1 MRPSDDVDRGWAWV
15 VAACSFAL
23 HVMTYGLAWSTGV
36 YQVIFLEAFVQPK
49 SVTAWA
55 GSLPTAVMYAIGP
68 IASMLSIKYGFRP
81 VIIGGGLLTS
91 AGLCLSYFATSLYYL
106 FFTFGLLTGAGLGIV
121 YIPSISAISYYFDEK
136 VTLASG
142 IAASGVGVGN
152 IVYPAL
158 IRWLVNKYDWKQS
171 FLILGALSLHIC
183 VFGALIKPVKRLEIT
198 EKQPILDITPF
209 KKKGYVLLCV
219 NVFLYC
225 CGISALYVHLVAH
238 AETIGFDADHSA
250 ALISGLG
257 LANLIGRFAYGAIAQ
272 HPRCNAFV
280 LYGGSFILSGIF
292 ICLIPATTNYWV
304 ILIFALCFGLLSGCF
319 GTLLVPILISLLG
332 LHRFANGYGCLLIFM
347 AAGQLIGAFL
357 AGAMYDFTGTY
368 TFAFV
373 VGGALAIVSGFVM
386 IQPYCY
392 VKHQNKHDVIG
403 EIEVEEKNALAD
415 SVDFNPL
422 SFRSHRD
429 IINMT
434 VSLESL
440 SAVKRILDIQRS
452 RLSLNVPKNN
462 VDMNGVAKLR
472 NRGKPVNKAVQA
484 LKVFGSTD
492 TV

>member
-81 VIIGGGLLTS
+81 VII
-91 AGLCLSYFATSLYYL
+91 
-106 FFTFGLLTGAGLGIV
+106 GAGLGIV

-357 AGAMYDFTGTY
+357 A
-368 TFAFV
+368 
-373 VGGALAIVSGFVM
+373 
-386 IQPYCY
+386 
-392 VKHQNKHDVIG
+392 
-403 EIEVEEKNALAD
+403 
-415 SVDFNPL
+415 
-422 SFRSHRD
+422 
-429 IINMT
+429 

-472 NRGKPVNKAVQA
+472 NRGKPVTNFQN
-484 LKVFGSTD
+484 GSAI
-492 TV
+492 